1 VSVTRGTVADQL
13 SGVNVARGIHRR
25 QCCRRRSCL
34 LQHVITV
41 ILEPVGCDDVLGLLE
56 CERASTDFLVE
67 RVFNR
72 VLRFGPDDVVGKR
85 AP

>member
-1 VSVTRGTVADQL
+1 M
-13 SGVNVARGIHRR
+13 
-25 QCCRRRSCL
+25 
-34 LQHVITV
+34 ITV